1 MASLQEKANQ
11 MLSEKQSKLVA
22 KNIKKNVTIFGVTG
36 TLETSSSSLPNLP
49 IEIPATFDYD
59 KFLNT
64 NVIRI
69 PLPDEINHEDLNT
82 YLAPYYKDSEEQ
94 ETWIY
99 CAGMWNNIAYA
110 MYDDITYIELS
121 LSSLS
126 FPVVRLDV
134 VITCDGYKPLE
145 SSILLNYKKYGY
157 GLCELW
163 CNDMNGTFLTHLVEP
178 SMIQCIPDDENG
190 GQRVVSIEKSLLY
203 GETDV
208 INIYATQGTYT
219 VNVLDNEGTVI
230 ASGQTYITNDNLT
243 SMSLNIP
250 IKGFYIDCPIYID
263 TDAGWVNGIGTH
275 TELKVKHNGELKE
288 TIDLGYTNR
297 AVYKYDDEFT
307 ELEISTQG
315 IGTGGNI
322 TVVSNPCYSD
332 AIVLSLNGN
341 SLVTCEISVDG
352 EYLQDEEVLNNIGMV
367 CKPSGDES
375 TIIEPTYRKYYDYP
389 AQQSKCVVVFE
400 LNEGA
405 YNISY
410 SSDLYEQQAWDI
422 SIDSNNSIM
431 IIPANLITI
440 K

>member
-36 TLETSSSSLPNLP
+36 TLETSSSSLPDLP
-49 IEIPATFDYD
+49 LEIPATFDYD

-110 MYDDITYIELS
+110 MYDDITYIEIS
-121 LSSLS
+121 LSGLS

-134 VITCDGYKPLE
+134 AITCDGYKPLE

-178 SMIQCIPDDENG
+178 SMIQCIPDDENE

-219 VNVLDNEGTVI
+219 INVLDNKGAII

-263 TDAGWVNGIGTH
+263 TNTGWVNGVGTH
-275 TELKVKHNGELKE
+275 VELLIYNNEELKE

-297 AVYKYDDEFT
+297 AVYKYYGEFT
-307 ELEISTQG
+307 EYVINTSGVGL
-315 IGTGGNI
+315 GGNSTHI
-322 TVVSNPCYSD
+322 SGPNWYE

-341 SLVTCEISVDG
+341 SLVTCEISIDD
-352 EYLQDEEVLNNIGMV
+352 ELLQDEEILNNIDIV
-367 CKPSGDES
+367 CKPHDDES
-375 TIIEPTYRKYYDYP
+375 TIIEPTYRKYYDDP
-389 AQQSKCVVVFE
+389 AQQDKCVAIFE
-400 LNEGA
+400 LAEGA
-405 YNISY
+405 YTISCN
-410 SSDLYEQQAWDI
+410 SSLYEQQVWDI
-422 SIDSNNSIM
+422 SIDNSNSTMSIGM
-431 IIPANLITI
+431 NLIT
-440 K
+440 KK